1 MEKLVNGVI
10 DLFYASICV
19 TMIGGGVLLLAG
31 EVRLAALKKASQGS
45 TKLSGF
51 TQQMTGTKLPF

>member
-1 MEKLVNGVI
+1 MGKLVNGVI
-10 DLFYASICV
+10 DLFYASIL
-19 TMIGGGVLLLAG
+19 TMISEAVLLLAG
-31 EVRLAALKKASQGS
+31 EVRLAAFKKASQGS